1 MLRLKLDYFVIVF
14 HNCLTNGG
22 SGLAKLAEGIQDFCV
37 WQGRDEGD
45 VVLEE
50 EVTGMVGGCLV
61 ISTDAY
67 TGVELVL
74 GV

>member
-1 MLRLKLDYFVIVF
+1 M
-14 HNCLTNGG
+14 
-22 SGLAKLAEGIQDFCV
+22 
-37 WQGRDEGD
+37 
-45 VVLEE
+45 LEE
-50 EVTGMVGGCLV
+50 EVTGVVGGCLV

>member
-1 MLRLKLDYFVIVF
+1 M
-14 HNCLTNGG
+14 H
-22 SGLAKLAEGIQDFCV
+22 
-37 WQGRDEGD
+37 QGKDEGD
-45 VVLEE
+45 VVLAE

-67 TGVELVL
+67 TGGELVL